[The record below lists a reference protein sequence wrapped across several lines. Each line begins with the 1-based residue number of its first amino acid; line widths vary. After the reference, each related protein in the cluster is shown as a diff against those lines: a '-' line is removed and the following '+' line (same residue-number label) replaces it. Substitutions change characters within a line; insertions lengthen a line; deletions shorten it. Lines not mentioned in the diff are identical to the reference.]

1 MEIFDIFAKIRIPLH
16 RNHHI
21 YMERCL
27 QLAQKGFGYT
37 YPNPMVG
44 AVVVNKGVIIGEGW
58 HQKAGKPH
66 AEVNAINKLPINN
79 KRKKVNVFVFRTNKS
94 GKVLTMAKPCD
105 NCIKYIKQNL
115 IIKGYRLNNIFY
127 TDFNGY
133 IMKLE

>member
-1 MEIFDIFAKIRIPLH
+1 MFYGNGINYYNID
-16 RNHHI
+16 
-21 YMERCL
+21 
-27 QLAQKGFGYT
+27 
-37 YPNPMVG
+37 
-44 AVVVNKGVIIGEGW
+44 
-58 HQKAGKPH
+58 GKYNSIH

-115 IIKGYRLNNIFY
+115 RIKGYRLNNIFY